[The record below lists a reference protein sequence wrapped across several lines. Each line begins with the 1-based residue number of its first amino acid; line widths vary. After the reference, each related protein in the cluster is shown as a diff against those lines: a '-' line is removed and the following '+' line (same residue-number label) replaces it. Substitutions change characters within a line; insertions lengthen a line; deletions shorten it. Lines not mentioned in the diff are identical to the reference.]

1 MSCACEVKHRVLNR
15 AKKNLMMKVY
25 SELMGRLVEALSRL
39 PGIGR
44 RSAERI
50 IFYLLK
56 TSKEEAQNLGSLIRQ
71 LRDQVVFCNV
81 CHNFSDQKTCHICS
95 DAGRDQGLVCVVE
108 DPKDVAAIEKTG
120 DYSGVY
126 HVLLGALSPLDG
138 IGPDQICIPDLLE
151 RVKTKKIR
159 EVILATNPNTEG
171 DTTALYLAKVLEP
184 LKVKVTRLARGI
196 PVGSH
201 IEYTDQATLA
211 RALSGRHPV

>member
-1 MSCACEVKHRVLNR
+1 MSA
-15 AKKNLMMKVY
+15 Y
-25 SELMGRLVEALSRL
+25 SEVMTKLVAALSKL

-50 IFYLLK
+50 VFYLLK
-56 TSKEEAQNLGSLIRQ
+56 TRQEEALELGVLIKQ
-71 LRDQVVFCNV
+71 LRENVVFCGV
-81 CHNFSDQKTCHICS
+81 CHNFSDQKICHICS
-95 DAGRDQGLVCVVE
+95 DPGRDQGIICVVE

-120 DYSGVY
+120 DFPGVY
-126 HVLLGALSPLDG
+126 HVLLGALSALDG
-138 IGPDQICIPDLLE
+138 IGPDQICVQDLLE

-171 DTTALYLAKVLEP
+171 DTTALYLAKVLAP
-184 LKVKVTRLARGI
+184 LKVQVTRIARGI

-211 RALSGRHPV
+211 RALAGRQPL

>member
-1 MSCACEVKHRVLNR
+1 MQAYSD
-15 AKKNLMMKVY
+15 LMTK
-25 SELMGRLVEALSRL
+25 LIEALSKL
-39 PGIGR
+39 PAIGK

-50 IFYLLK
+50 VFYLLK
-56 TSKEEAQNLGSLIRQ
+56 TKQEEALNLGALIKQ
-71 LRDQVVFCNV
+71 LRESVVFCSV
-81 CHNFSDQKTCHICS
+81 CHNFSDQKICHICS
-95 DAGRDQGLVCVVE
+95 DPGRDQRLICVVE
-108 DPKDVAAIEKTG
+108 DPKDVVAIEKTG

-138 IGPDQICIPDLLE
+138 IGPDQICIQDLLE
-151 RVKTKKIR
+151 RVKTKKVR

-184 LKVKVTRLARGI
+184 FKIKVTRLARGI

-211 RALSGRHPV
+211 RAISGRHPL

>member
-1 MSCACEVKHRVLNR
+1 
-15 AKKNLMMKVY
+15 MKAY
-25 SELMGRLVEALSRL
+25 SELMTKLIDALSKL
-39 PGIGR
+39 PGIGK

-50 IFYLLK
+50 VFYLLK
-56 TSKEEAQNLGSLIRQ
+56 TKQEEAMNLGALIQQ
-71 LRDQVVFCNV
+71 LREGVVFCCV

-95 DAGRDQGLVCVVE
+95 DPGRDQGLICVVE

-120 DYSGVY
+120 DYPGIY

-138 IGPDQICIPDLLE
+138 IGPDQICIRDLLE
-151 RVKTKKIR
+151 RVQKKKIR

-171 DTTALYLAKVLEP
+171 DTTALYLARVLEP

-211 RALSGRHPV
+211 RALSGRQPL